1 MMMNMENEY
10 AMKLKSRMKNP
21 NPTQEIKIDGLG
33 TAKLYGNWNA
43 EKLIKRLLESESIT
57 G

>member
-1 MMMNMENEY
+1 MENEY
-10 AMKLKSRMKNP
+10 SDRIKQRMKNP
-21 NPTQEIKIDGLG
+21 NPTQEIKIEGVG
-33 TAKLYGNWNA
+33 TVKVYGEWNA